1 MGHSSAKDTRSEH
14 LCNWSKKVVRSIGAT
29 TIKMIGQVKESKV
42 EKWSQDEK
50 WATNRFPLSHAL
62 ALFRQPDC
70 LRHDLPVDGCLPGS
84 LFQARDVDGGCRN
97 NMYVLA

>member
-1 MGHSSAKDTRSEH
+1 
-14 LCNWSKKVVRSIGAT
+14 
-29 TIKMIGQVKESKV
+29 MIGQVKESKV

-97 NMYVLA
+97 NM